1 VDIHQWIDRFANHL
15 VLVSGCSLNTVS
27 AYTADILE
35 FVETAGVASPQGIGN
50 ASVTAFIERMR
61 KAGYAA
67 ATQARKVSAVKSLV
81 RFLVGEH
88 ALRSNPITLRY
99 VPRIPLRLPDT
110 LGVDEVAAILEAPE
124 GDGVLALRDRALLET
139 LYATGMR
146 VSEAVGLKL
155 TDAEL
160 DVGFVTCKGKGAKTR
175 TVPLGGKAIE
185 ALKRY
190 LAEARG
196 KLAKGSSRYVFLGR
210 KGPLSRQQVFRIIKK
225 YAAAAG
231 VKKRVSPHTLRH
243 SCATH
248 LLENGAGLRV
258 VQELLGHANLSTTE
272 IYTHLT
278 VTDLKAT
285 YARCHPHA

>member
-1 VDIHQWIDRFANHL
+1 MDIHQWIDRFANHL
-15 VLVSGCSLNTVS
+15 VLESGCSLNTVG
-27 AYTADILE
+27 AYTSDLVE
-35 FVETAGVASPQGIGN
+35 FAEAARVTSPKGIGN
-50 ASVTAFIERMR
+50 DSLTAYIEHMR

-67 ATQARKVSAVKSLV
+67 ATQARKTSAVKSFV
-81 RFLVGEH
+81 RFLVRER
-88 ALRSNPITLRY
+88 ALAGNPITLKY
-99 VPRIPLRLPDT
+99 TPRIPLRLPDT

-124 GDGVLALRDRALLET
+124 GDGVLAVRDRALLET

-155 TDAEL
+155 TDVEL
-160 DVGFVTCKGKGAKTR
+160 DVGFVTCKGKGAKMR

-185 ALKRY
+185 ALKLY
-190 LAEARG
+190 LAQARP
-196 KLAKGSSRYVFLGR
+196 KLAGGASRFVILGR

-225 YAAAAG
+225 YALAAG
-231 VKKRVSPHTLRH
+231 IRKRVSPHTFRH

-248 LLENGAGLRV
+248 LLENGAELRV

-278 VTDLKAT
+278 VTDLKAIYT
-285 YARCHPHA
+285 RCHPHA